1 VSRFISTFLSEPR
14 LSRSGT
20 LNLLLRTVLQ
30 PAEAVFSSFFSIVA
44 TAAELFSIPGVYL
57 GMFEQSIL
65 AGDTVANKTRAL
77 AASLGVQSLAV
88 AVAILIPL
96 IFADRLP
103 RLQPWIA
110 TSLPL
115 RAQPQP
121 QPVKTTAIASSAPS
135 MLHAPVR
142 TIDLSLLN
150 PHRPE
155 LVGATI
161 LSDSDTFSS
170 SVAGV
175 GMGLDTSISSALPTT
190 VAIISVQPPP
200 AAPVTKAPDKPHQVG
215 GDVQAAKLIRKI
227 IPQYPPLAKQA
238 RVSGTVQLTG
248 VIAKDGTIEQ
258 LQVVSGNPLLV
269 PAALA
274 AVKQWLYRP
283 TFLNGQPVEVIA
295 PIDVIFTLSR

>member
-1 VSRFISTFLSEPR
+1 V
-14 LSRSGT
+14 
-20 LNLLLRTVLQ
+20 LL
-30 PAEAVFSSFFSIVA
+30 
-44 TAAELFSIPGVYL
+44 TALELFSIPGVYL

-65 AGDTVANKTRAL
+65 AGDTAAHKTRAL
-77 AASLGVQSLAV
+77 AASLGLQSLAV

-96 IFADRLP
+96 IFGDQMPLLR
-103 RLQPWIA
+103 PWIA
-110 TSLPL
+110 SSVPL

-121 QPVKTTAIASSAPS
+121 EPEKSAAAAPSAPS
-135 MLHAPVR
+135 ILR
-142 TIDLSLLN
+142 TPPRLISLTSLN
-150 PHRPE
+150 PRRPE
-155 LVGATI
+155 TIGATI

-170 SVAGV
+170 SLV
-175 GMGLDTSISSALPTT
+175 GLSTGLEPSITSTLPTMIAT
-190 VAIISVQPPP
+190 PPAQPPP
-200 AAPVTKAPDKPHQVG
+200 AAPVAKAPDKPHPVG

-295 PIDVIFTLSR
+295 PIDVIFTLSQ

>member
-1 VSRFISTFLSEPR
+1 M
-14 LSRSGT
+14 
-20 LNLLLRTVLQ
+20 
-30 PAEAVFSSFFSIVA
+30 
-44 TAAELFSIPGVYL
+44 PGVYL

-65 AGDTVANKTRAL
+65 ANDTAANKTKAL

-88 AVAILIPL
+88 AIAILIPL
-96 IFADRLP
+96 IFGDRLP

-110 TSLPL
+110 SSVPL

-121 QPVKTTAIASSAPS
+121 EPVKSSAPAS
-135 MLHAPVR
+135 SLPSILRAPPRVFN
-142 TIDLSLLN
+142 LASSN
-150 PHRPE
+150 PHRPDTI
-155 LVGATI
+155 GATI

-170 SVAGV
+170 NFAGPSF
-175 GMGLDTSISSALPTT
+175 GLDAFMGSALPSI
-190 VAIISVQPPP
+190 VATPAPQPLST
-200 AAPVTKAPDKPHQVG
+200 APFAKAPEKPRPVG
-215 GDVQAAKLIRKI
+215 GDVQAAKLIRKL

-248 VIAKDGTIEQ
+248 VIAKDGSIKQ

-295 PIDVIFTLSR
+295 PIDVIFTLSQ

>member
-1 VSRFISTFLSEPR
+1 M
-14 LSRSGT
+14 
-20 LNLLLRTVLQ
+20 
-30 PAEAVFSSFFSIVA
+30 
-44 TAAELFSIPGVYL
+44 ELFSIPGVYL

-65 AGDTVANKTRAL
+65 AGDTAANKTRAL
-77 AASLGVQSLAV
+77 AASLGVQSLVV

-96 IFADRLP
+96 VFGDRLP

-110 TSLPL
+110 TTLPL

-121 QPVKTTAIASSAPS
+121 EPIKSAAPASSAPS
-135 MLHAPVR
+135 ILR
-142 TIDLSLLN
+142 TPPRAINLASLN

-155 LVGATI
+155 TIGATI

-170 SVAGV
+170 SFAGPNI
-175 GMGLDTSISSALPTT
+175 GLDASVVSTLP
-190 VAIISVQPPP
+190 AII
-200 AAPVTKAPDKPHQVG
+200 AAPPQPRPIAPVAKVPEKPRLVG

-238 RVSGTVQLTG
+238 RISGTVQLTG
-248 VIAKDGTIEQ
+248 VIAKDGSIEQ

-295 PIDVIFTLSR
+295 PIDVIFTLSQ